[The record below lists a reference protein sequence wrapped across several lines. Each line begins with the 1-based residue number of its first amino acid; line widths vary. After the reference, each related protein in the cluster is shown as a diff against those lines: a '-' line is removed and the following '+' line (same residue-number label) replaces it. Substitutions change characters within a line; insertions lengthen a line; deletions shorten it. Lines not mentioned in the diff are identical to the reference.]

1 MTFWLA
7 QEPGM
12 EPEEVLERLS
22 EEEAQ
27 ADVVELLRTLLTGAI
42 GPSRSAVRQFP
53 PDDPPAI
60 SV

>member
-1 MTFWLA
+1 
-7 QEPGM
+7 M